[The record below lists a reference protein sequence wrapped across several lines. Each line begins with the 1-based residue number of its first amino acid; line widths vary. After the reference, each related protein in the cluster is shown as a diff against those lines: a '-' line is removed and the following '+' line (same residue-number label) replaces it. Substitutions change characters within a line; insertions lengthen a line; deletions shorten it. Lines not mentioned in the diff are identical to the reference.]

1 MENEA
6 TALIL
11 CFASIGLCIA
21 LYGLYVLQTCS
32 PDSRAPGFH
41 LRSGFQFD
49 TTHAAL
55 TSSITDALDSAPLVC
70 ARIL

>member
-21 LYGLYVLQTCS
+21 FYGLYVLQTCS
-32 PDSRAPGFH
+32 VPPIPGRLDFICD
-41 LRSGFQFD
+41 RISN
-49 TTHAAL
+49 L
-55 TSSITDALDSAPLVC
+55 TQPMQH
-70 ARIL
+70 